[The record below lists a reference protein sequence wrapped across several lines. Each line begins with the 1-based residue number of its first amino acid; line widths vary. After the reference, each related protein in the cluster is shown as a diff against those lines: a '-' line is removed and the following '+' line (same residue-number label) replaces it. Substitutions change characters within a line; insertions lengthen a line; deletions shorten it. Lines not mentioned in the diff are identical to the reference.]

1 MGDDEDSAAWAKK
14 YENRYCTEE
23 WRMDMPSVCAME
35 TDLNVFKSEAKLVP
49 VKRHTN
55 DRCLDE
61 YKPWCPIYR
70 VVLYDTSKV
79 NQNSDVESISVDG
92 TEVFPPE
99 SEFEIPPKSIAE
111 VMIRLQRF
119 DFRYPG
125 NTGAV
130 IFATGC
136 NRNTNVYN
144 HDGLVILPNNNFIG
158 EFSSEIGPSVKV
170 YNSTNQQLTYR
181 TYYSGVKSDSPVGVL
196 FEHLPLGKT
205 FEAVTA
211 KDFPSKLLIPAN
223 NRIFIQLVHARN
235 SSSQLS
241 REIRSCSVFYTSVG
255 ACEIPDGVFMDDIT
269 NKDGELFIYNFS
281 DQAKEIIFREDNS
294 RSFEENF
301 LGYVI
306 TLPQQDIKLRAIKST
321 SEVLKIDLNTA
332 SVYMAYLFMTLED
345 FIVPPKSS
353 IIVKLNGVKILNS
366 FDTNNFGL
374 LEGGQRD
381 KSFWVMKYIKVVS
394 LVPGIKI
401 ITPVLEYEL
410 YRKTFGQEI
419 QLRVFNVTA
428 SAIKLAKNEH
438 TVGGIVCQASK
449 LTEKDS
455 GGHTLY

>member
-1 MGDDEDSAAWAKK
+1 MGDDEDSAWAKK

-35 TDLNVFKSEAKLVP
+35 TDLNVFKNEAKLVP

-55 DRCLDE
+55 DRCLAE

-79 NQNSDVESISVDG
+79 TRNSDVGSISIDG

-136 NRNTNVYN
+136 NASTSVYN

-170 YNSTNQQLTYR
+170 YNSTNHPLTYR
-181 TYYSGVKSDSPVGVL
+181 TYYRSVKSDSPVGVL
-196 FEHLPLGKT
+196 FEHLPPGKT

-211 KDFPSKLLIPAN
+211 KDFPAKLIIPPN
-223 NRIFIQLVHARN
+223 SHIFVQLVHARN
-235 SSSQLS
+235 SSLS

-269 NKDGELFIYNFS
+269 NKDGKLFIYNFS
-281 DQAKEIIFREDNS
+281 DQVKEIIFREDNS
-294 RSFEENF
+294 RPFEENF

-306 TLPQQDIKLRAIKST
+306 TLPQHDIKLHAIKST

-332 SVYMAYLFMTLED
+332 SFYTAYLFMTLD
-345 FIVPPKSS
+345 NFIVPPKSS
-353 IIVKLNGVKILNS
+353 IIVKLNGVRILNS
-366 FDTNNFGL
+366 FDINNFGF
-374 LEGGQRD
+374 LEGEQRD
-381 KSFWVMKYIKVVS
+381 KSFWMMKYIKLVS
-394 LVPGIKI
+394 LVTGIKI

-410 YRKTFGQEI
+410 YRKNIGQEI
-419 QLRVFNVTA
+419 QLRVFNVTR
-428 SAIKLAKNEH
+428 SAITLTRNEH

-449 LTEKDS
+449 LTKNDS
-455 GGHTLY
+455 GGHPLLY